1 MFRRLFIIQ
10 KLEETTYLQAPE
22 INEPE
27 GISRRVVTV
36 RSNEPDE
43 EERDEIIAVLWDG
56 DTILSLNEGDEVL
69 ATLQFKI
76 GQKIDGSSYQ
86 YADVVEIKKVR
97 DYYPW

>member
-10 KLEETTYLQAPE
+10 KLEETTYLPAPE

-27 GISRRVVTV
+27 GISRRVVTF
-36 RSNEPDE
+36 RSNEPE